1 MRTVRYCRVAFTV
14 VALFIFTITAVFAG
28 GNSEVEVVVE
38 PVGFH
43 SEGLPIVD
51 ETYTLNFIGMNMNT
65 TRVGRYD
72 ETDMMKKLEAD
83 TNVKIVWDMTPQASW
98 KEKKNLVI
106 ASGELPDGIMGPLS
120 ITADEA
126 QLLGGQGVLIPLEGL
141 IAEYAPNIQHILD
154 TDPTYRAQVTS
165 PDGHIYALTAMQDMG
180 FDSLSVSIINKTW
193 LDELGLPVPSTTD
206 EFYETLKAF
215 KENDMAGNG
224 RTIPFSFLYQES
236 ADLNREVKREF
247 EWIFLAFGVPETPT
261 HVMIEDNGE
270 LIFTASQEGYKEA
283 IKYLHKLYSEGLIDP
298 EVFSQDRTLLTNKI
312 RQMNVGCYTDYRLE
326 SSMASEEIQ
335 DNYVIMPPLKGPN
348 GDQRWLRAKAG
359 MSDGAFAITSA
370 CQHPEI
376 AIRWLDNIN
385 TPENSIQMLYGMFKE
400 AGWNQSEA
408 LVPSTDYPGKWTS
421 NTDLRPADV
430 NPSDWPWSAPIGSS
444 PVIVPHEVIDEY
456 IAERANNVAK
466 ERACAIYRP
475 YLTEY
480 PYNYPF
486 RFTLEEIDELNIIQ
500 TDLLN
505 YVYQTVATWIADGG
519 VEEGWDD
526 YLTQL
531 DNLGLQD
538 YMRLYQQAYERSLQ

>member
-1 MRTVRYCRVAFTV
+1 MKTARCYR
-14 VALFIFTITAVFAG
+14 LFIAMLAMLLAASAALLAG
-28 GNSEVEVVVE
+28 GSTEAASAVE

-43 SEGLPIVD
+43 PEGLPIVD
-51 ETYTLNFIGMNMNT
+51 EQYTLNFIGMNMNT

-83 TNVKIVWDMTPQASW
+83 TNVRIVWDMTPQASW
-98 KEKKNLVI
+98 KEKKNLMI

-126 QLLGGQGVLIPLEGL
+126 QLLGGQGILIPLENL

-206 EFYETLKAF
+206 EFYEALKAF

-261 HVMIEDNGE
+261 HIIIEDDGE

-298 EVFSQDRTLLTNKI
+298 EIFSQDRTLLTNKI

-335 DNYVIMPPLKGPN
+335 DNFVIMPPLKGPD

-359 MSDGAFAITSA
+359 MSDGAFALTSA
-370 CQHPEI
+370 CKHPEI

-400 AGWNQSEA
+400 EGWNKSEA
-408 LVPSTDYPGKWTS
+408 LVPSADYPGKWTS

-519 VEEGWDD
+519 VDEVWDD
-526 YLTQL
+526 YLVQL

-538 YMRLYQQAYERSLQ
+538 YLRLYQQAYERTLQ

>member
-1 MRTVRYCRVAFTV
+1 
-14 VALFIFTITAVFAG
+14 
-28 GNSEVEVVVE
+28 
-38 PVGFH
+38 
-43 SEGLPIVD
+43 
-51 ETYTLNFIGMNMNT
+51 
-65 TRVGRYD
+65 
-72 ETDMMKKLEAD
+72 
-83 TNVKIVWDMTPQASW
+83 
-98 KEKKNLVI
+98 
-106 ASGELPDGIMGPLS
+106 
-120 ITADEA
+120 
-126 QLLGGQGVLIPLEGL
+126 
-141 IAEYAPNIQHILD
+141 
-154 TDPTYRAQVTS
+154 
-165 PDGHIYALTAMQDMG
+165 
-180 FDSLSVSIINKTW
+180 
-193 LDELGLPVPSTTD
+193 
-206 EFYETLKAF
+206 
-215 KENDMAGNG
+215 
-224 RTIPFSFLYQES
+224 
-236 ADLNREVKREF
+236 
-247 EWIFLAFGVPETPT
+247 
-261 HVMIEDNGE
+261 
-270 LIFTASQEGYKEA
+270 
-283 IKYLHKLYSEGLIDP
+283 
-298 EVFSQDRTLLTNKI
+298 
-312 RQMNVGCYTDYRLE
+312 MNVGCYTDYRLE

-505 YVYQTVATWIADGG
+505 YIYQTVATWIADGG

>member
-505 YVYQTVATWIADGG
+505 YIYQTVATWIADGG

>member
-1 MRTVRYCRVAFTV
+1 MRRWR
-14 VALFIFTITAVFAG
+14 ALSVMLMIMALLSPVFANG
-28 GNSEVEVVVE
+28 AKEEASAALNE
-38 PVGFH
+38 GFNK
-43 SEGLPIVD
+43 EGLPITD
-51 ETYTLNFIGMNMNT
+51 EMCTLTFTGMNMNS

-83 TNVKIVWDMTPQASW
+83 TNVKIVWNMIPQASW
-98 KEKKNLVI
+98 KEKKNLMI

-126 QLLGGQGVLIPLEGL
+126 QLLGGQGILIPLENL

-206 EFYETLKAF
+206 EFYEALKAF

-261 HVMIEDNGE
+261 HIIIEDDGE

-298 EVFSQDRTLLTNKI
+298 EIFSQDRTLLTNKI

-335 DNYVIMPPLKGPN
+335 DNFVIMPPLKGPD

-359 MSDGAFAITSA
+359 MSDGAFALTSA
-370 CQHPEI
+370 CKHPEI

-400 AGWNQSEA
+400 EGWNKSEA
-408 LVPSTDYPGKWTS
+408 LVPSADYPGKWTS

-519 VEEGWDD
+519 VDEVWDD
-526 YLTQL
+526 YLVQL

-538 YMRLYQQAYERSLQ
+538 YLRLL

>member
-14 VALFIFTITAVFAG
+14 VALLIFTITAVFAG
-28 GNSEVEVVVE
+28 GNSEVEAVAE

-505 YVYQTVATWIADGG
+505 YIYQTVATWIADGG

>member
-1 MRTVRYCRVAFTV
+1 MKTARCYR
-14 VALFIFTITAVFAG
+14 LFIAILAMLLAASAALLAG
-28 GNSEVEVVVE
+28 GSTEAASAVE

-43 SEGLPIVD
+43 PEGLPIVD
-51 ETYTLNFIGMNMNT
+51 EQYTLNFIGMNMNT

-83 TNVKIVWDMTPQASW
+83 TNVRIVWDMTPQASW
-98 KEKKNLVI
+98 KEKKNLMI

-126 QLLGGQGVLIPLEGL
+126 QLLGGQGILIPLENL

-206 EFYETLKAF
+206 EFYEALKAF

-261 HVMIEDNGE
+261 HIIIEDDGE

-298 EVFSQDRTLLTNKI
+298 EIFSQDRTLLTNKI

-335 DNYVIMPPLKGPN
+335 DNFVIMPPLKGPD

-359 MSDGAFAITSA
+359 MSDGAFALTSA
-370 CQHPEI
+370 CKHPEI

-400 AGWNQSEA
+400 EGWNKSEA
-408 LVPSTDYPGKWTS
+408 LVPSADYPGKWTS

-519 VEEGWDD
+519 VDKVWDD
-526 YLTQL
+526 YLVQL

-538 YMRLYQQAYERSLQ
+538 YLRLYQQAYERTLQ

>member
-1 MRTVRYCRVAFTV
+1 MKTARCYR
-14 VALFIFTITAVFAG
+14 LFIAMLAMLLAASAALLAG
-28 GNSEVEVVVE
+28 GSTEAASAVE

-43 SEGLPIVD
+43 PEGLPIVD
-51 ETYTLNFIGMNMNT
+51 EQYTLNFIGMNMNT

-83 TNVKIVWDMTPQASW
+83 TNVRIVWDMTPQASW
-98 KEKKNLVI
+98 KEKKNLMI

-126 QLLGGQGVLIPLEGL
+126 QLLGGQGILIPLENL

-206 EFYETLKAF
+206 EFYEALKAF

-261 HVMIEDNGE
+261 HIIIEDDGE

-298 EVFSQDRTLLTNKI
+298 EIFSQDRTLLTNKI

-335 DNYVIMPPLKGPN
+335 DNFVIMPPLKGPD

-359 MSDGAFAITSA
+359 MSDGAFALTSA
-370 CQHPEI
+370 CKHPEI

-400 AGWNQSEA
+400 EGWNKLEA
-408 LVPSTDYPGKWTS
+408 LVPSADYPGKWTS

-519 VEEGWDD
+519 VDEVWDD
-526 YLTQL
+526 YLVQL

-538 YMRLYQQAYERSLQ
+538 YLRLYQQAYERTLQ

>member
-1 MRTVRYCRVAFTV
+1 
-14 VALFIFTITAVFAG
+14 
-28 GNSEVEVVVE
+28 
-38 PVGFH
+38 
-43 SEGLPIVD
+43 
-51 ETYTLNFIGMNMNT
+51 
-65 TRVGRYD
+65 
-72 ETDMMKKLEAD
+72 
-83 TNVKIVWDMTPQASW
+83 
-98 KEKKNLVI
+98 
-106 ASGELPDGIMGPLS
+106 
-120 ITADEA
+120 
-126 QLLGGQGVLIPLEGL
+126 
-141 IAEYAPNIQHILD
+141 
-154 TDPTYRAQVTS
+154 
-165 PDGHIYALTAMQDMG
+165 
-180 FDSLSVSIINKTW
+180 
-193 LDELGLPVPSTTD
+193 
-206 EFYETLKAF
+206 
-215 KENDMAGNG
+215 
-224 RTIPFSFLYQES
+224 
-236 ADLNREVKREF
+236 
-247 EWIFLAFGVPETPT
+247 
-261 HVMIEDNGE
+261 
-270 LIFTASQEGYKEA
+270 
-283 IKYLHKLYSEGLIDP
+283 
-298 EVFSQDRTLLTNKI
+298 
-312 RQMNVGCYTDYRLE
+312 MNVGCYTDYRLE

-486 RFTLEEIDELNIIQ
+486 RVN
-500 TDLLN
+500 
-505 YVYQTVATWIADGG
+505 
-519 VEEGWDD
+519 
-526 YLTQL
+526 
-531 DNLGLQD
+531 
-538 YMRLYQQAYERSLQ
+538 

>member
-1 MRTVRYCRVAFTV
+1 MKTARCYR
-14 VALFIFTITAVFAG
+14 LFIAILAMLLAASAALLAG
-28 GNSEVEVVVE
+28 GSTEAASAVE

-43 SEGLPIVD
+43 PEGLPIVD
-51 ETYTLNFIGMNMNT
+51 EQYTLNFIGMNMNT

-83 TNVKIVWDMTPQASW
+83 TNVRIVWDMTPQASW
-98 KEKKNLVI
+98 KEKKNLMI

-126 QLLGGQGVLIPLEGL
+126 QLLGGQGILIPLENL

-206 EFYETLKAF
+206 EFYEALKAF

-261 HVMIEDNGE
+261 HIIIEDDGE

-298 EVFSQDRTLLTNKI
+298 EIFSQDRTLLTNKI

-335 DNYVIMPPLKGPN
+335 DNFVIMPPLKGPD

-359 MSDGAFAITSA
+359 MSDGAFALTSA
-370 CQHPEI
+370 CKHPEI

-400 AGWNQSEA
+400 EGWNKSEA
-408 LVPSTDYPGKWTS
+408 LVPSADYPGKWTS

-519 VEEGWDD
+519 VDEVWDD
-526 YLTQL
+526 YLVQL

-538 YMRLYQQAYERSLQ
+538 YLRL

>member
-1 MRTVRYCRVAFTV
+1 MKTARCYR
-14 VALFIFTITAVFAG
+14 LFIAILAMLLAASAALLAG
-28 GNSEVEVVVE
+28 GSTEAASAVE

-43 SEGLPIVD
+43 PEGLPIVD
-51 ETYTLNFIGMNMNT
+51 EQYTLNFIGMNMNT

-83 TNVKIVWDMTPQASW
+83 TNVRIVWDMTPQASW
-98 KEKKNLVI
+98 KEKKNLMI

-126 QLLGGQGVLIPLEGL
+126 QLLGGQGILIPLENL

-206 EFYETLKAF
+206 EFYEALKAF

-261 HVMIEDNGE
+261 HIIIEDDGK

-298 EVFSQDRTLLTNKI
+298 EIFSQDRTLLTNKI

-335 DNYVIMPPLKGPN
+335 DNFVIMPPLKGPD

-359 MSDGAFAITSA
+359 MSDGAFALTSA
-370 CQHPEI
+370 CKHPEI

-400 AGWNQSEA
+400 EGWNKSEA
-408 LVPSTDYPGKWTS
+408 LVPSADYPGKWTS

-519 VEEGWDD
+519 VDEVWDD
-526 YLTQL
+526 YLVQL

-538 YMRLYQQAYERSLQ
+538 YLRLYQQAYERTLQ

>member
-28 GNSEVEVVVE
+28 GNSEVEVVAE

-519 VEEGWDD
+519 IEEGWDD

>member
-1 MRTVRYCRVAFTV
+1 MRTVRCYRVAFTAI
-14 VALFIFTITAVFAG
+14 ALFVFAIVAVFAG
-28 GNSEVEVVVE
+28 GSSEAEAATE
-38 PVGFH
+38 PVGFY

-126 QLLGGQGVLIPLEGL
+126 QLLGGQGVLIPLEDL

-261 HVMIEDNGE
+261 HIMIEDNGE
-270 LIFTASQEGYKEA
+270 LIFTASQEEYKEA

-298 EVFSQDRTLLTNKI
+298 EIFSQDRTLLTNKI

-335 DNYVIMPPLKGPN
+335 DNFVIMPPLKGPN

-359 MSDGAFAITSA
+359 MSDGAFALTSA

-400 AGWNQSEA
+400 EGWNQSEA
-408 LVPSTDYPGKWTS
+408 LVPSEDYPGKWTS

-444 PVIVPHEVIDEY
+444 PVIVPHEVINEY

-505 YVYQTVATWIADGG
+505 YVYQTVATWIANGG
-519 VEEGWDD
+519 VEEDWDD
-526 YLTQL
+526 YLVQL